1 MIWNSIKIT
10 LSGLFLLQTAKVVFL
25 QRKVSLEI
33 VNFSM
38 QEKQSTGQNIF
49 SMHKNRTS
57 GKKFSPCNKNNPQDK
72 TYFSMQKKELSE
84 KMFSPCTKNICR
96 EKTRFLYIEKAYTK
110 RKNYLYIE
118 KWYSQR
124 NPISLCIKNSISD
137 KKMVKKPEIFYLSA
151 RYICMEKINIK
162 RWENEEK
169 IRNKSRKSR
178 KVFL

>member
-38 QEKQSTGQNIF
+38 Q
-49 SMHKNRTS
+49 
-57 GKKFSPCNKNNPQDK
+57 KKELSDKIFSPCK
-72 TYFSMQKKELSE
+72 KKELSE

-96 EKTRFLYIEKAYTK
+96 EKTRFLYMEKAYTQ

-118 KWYSQR
+118 KRYSQR

-169 IRNKSRKSR
+169 IRNKSRKIR

>member
-1 MIWNSIKIT
+1 MNIKTTENEMIWNSIKIT

-38 QEKQSTGQNIF
+38 Q
-49 SMHKNRTS
+49 
-57 GKKFSPCNKNNPQDK
+57 KKELSDKIFSPCK
-72 TYFSMQKKELSE
+72 KKELSE

-96 EKTRFLYIEKAYTK
+96 EKTRFLYMEKAYTQ

-118 KWYSQR
+118 KRYFQR

-137 KKMVKKPEIFYLSA
+137 KKMVKKTRDFLS
-151 RYICMEKINIK
+151 
-162 RWENEEK
+162 
-169 IRNKSRKSR
+169 
-178 KVFL
+178 VG

>member
-1 MIWNSIKIT
+1 MNIKTTENGMIWNSIKIT

-49 SMHKNRTS
+49 SMQKNRTS
-57 GKKFSPCNKNNPQDK
+57 GKKFSPC
-72 TYFSMQKKELSE
+72 KKIELLE

-96 EKTRFLYIEKAYTK
+96 EKTRFLCIEKPYTK
-110 RKNYLYIE
+110 RKNCLYIE

-124 NPISLCIKNSISD
+124 NQISLCIKNNISD
-137 KKMVKKPEIFYLSA
+137 KKMVKKTTAFEATEFGWFIVQYDNSN
-151 RYICMEKINIK
+151 R
-162 RWENEEK
+162 
-169 IRNKSRKSR
+169 
-178 KVFL
+178 